1 MQPLSVPK
9 SGRLSTENSRYDR
22 RGQPASQGAIQRRCC
37 TTQNQVPEDTPSAPV
52 LNSMDKGLHREDRG
66 QGQPWPPSRQVGSLG
81 SSEDPPEWSSELAP
95 AHLAAV
101 LFAEPPAPLT
111 ALKSPC
117 WASGPNRALFCFQ
130 DRKHESGKTEKKENK
145 FCHKDKQE
153 GRRGLKLSPGA
164 GRDPPQGAGRCWG
177 SFTASGN

>member
-22 RGQPASQGAIQRRCC
+22 RGQPASQGAIQRRFC
-37 TTQNQVPEDTPSAPV
+37 TTENQVPKDAPHAPPTE
-52 LNSMDKGLHREDRG
+52 SYG
-66 QGQPWPPSRQVGSLG
+66 QGAAQGRKRAGPTPASQQTGGEPGNG
-81 SSEDPPEWSSELAP
+81 EGPPEWSSELAP
-95 AHLAAV
+95 AHSAAV
-101 LFAEPPAPLT
+101 LSAEPPAPLT

-117 WASGPNRALFCFQ
+117 WASGPNRGLFCSQ
-130 DRKHESGKTEKKENK
+130 DRKHESGKTQKKENT

-164 GRDPPQGAGRCWG
+164 GRDPPQGTGCRWER
-177 SFTASGN
+177 FTASGN